1 MSLEHPRTTDP
12 DGRLVVFDAGAR
24 LHLSLRRPWLLDH
37 IDVIMETVARP
48 DFWVLD
54 PTAGRERF
62 YRHNALTPGRWMR
75 VVVDFS
81 DDPAWVP
88 VEFSYD
94 DHDCRYPVRLSR
106 L

>member
-1 MSLEHPRTTDP
+1 MSLEHPRTIDP

-24 LHLSLRRPWLLDH
+24 LHLSLRRPRLLDH

-62 YRHNALTPGRWMR
+62 YRQNALAPGRWMR
-75 VVVDFS
+75 VVVGMKVKGCGAIGGSF
-81 DDPAWVP
+81 
-88 VEFSYD
+88 
-94 DHDCRYPVRLSR
+94 VREWGGCE
-106 L
+106 